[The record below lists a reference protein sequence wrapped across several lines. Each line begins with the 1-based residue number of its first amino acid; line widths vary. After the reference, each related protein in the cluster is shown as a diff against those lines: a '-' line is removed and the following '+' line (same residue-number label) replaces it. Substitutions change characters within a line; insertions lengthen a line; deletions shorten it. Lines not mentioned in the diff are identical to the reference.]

1 MSDHYAAAAVGLPV
15 TDLPVTHLQPL
26 AMQKESPPVI
36 VYERLQP
43 AHLVDSSLVGI
54 GTDQPL
60 ELQLPGYD
68 ATDVRKNASGRRAA
82 MQKAHG
88 LVFSHQMFP
97 VIPRVPMS
105 ALPIEIWQPHAD
117 LEAVRGFWT
126 RYAMP
131 DHYAPLPHT
140 DYINDAAPD
149 YGLGIFGRISNPL
162 ESVIRLTLSI
172 GAVQMLLHYV
182 FVVCLQFYL
191 VKRGCFMRVRTD
203 AQARHFSDA
212 LPPYVFAIFRRP
224 DCAMCREGDTP
235 DPRTIT
241 AATVRAAVH
250 RLSFP
255 SFLLLVFRWM
265 QHAYPE
271 TAPSR
276 MIDPQNK
283 DSKAKASTS
292 DAVLA
297 FCNSK
302 LAKNFVQALT
312 CTRFREFVP
321 TGMCD
326 RLHESMSAAAA
337 TAATASADAMT
348 DADPAAD
355 AAAAA
360 AAPTID
366 HPSLK
371 SIKFFASVR
380 LCTMRARV
388 AIAFSFFVS
397 CRASRLLTRRNRCLS
412 LSLSRLLLL
421 SVLVYSRMR
430 RR

>member
-1 MSDHYAAAAVGLPV
+1 MN
-15 TDLPVTHLQPL
+15 
-26 AMQKESPPVI
+26 PPPQHHHHHPYPSV
-36 VYERLQP
+36 VAYERLQP
-43 AHLVDSSLVGI
+43 AHLVDSSLVAI

-60 ELQLPGYD
+60 ELQLPGYGVAD
-68 ATDVRKNASGRRAA
+68 AGKSHSARRAA

-97 VIPRVPMS
+97 VIPRVPLG
-105 ALPIEIWQPHAD
+105 ALPIEIWQQPQQQPVQGD
-117 LEAVRGFWT
+117 LLDAVRAYWT
-126 RYAMP
+126 HYAMP
-131 DHYAPLPHT
+131 DHYAPLAHT
-140 DYINDAAPD
+140 DYINDATPE

-162 ESVIRLTLSI
+162 ESVIRVTLSV

-203 AQARHFSDA
+203 AQAQHFSDA
-212 LPPYVFAIFRRP
+212 LPPYVFVVFRRP
-224 DCAMCREGDTP
+224 ECAMGRDLAGEEV

-241 AATVRAAVH
+241 AASVREAV
-250 RLSFP
+250 RQLSFP

-276 MIDPQNK
+276 MVDPQNK

-321 TGMCD
+321 ENLCD
-326 RLHESMSAAAA
+326 RLHESMTAAAA
-337 TAATASADAMT
+337 VAASANANAMT
-348 DADPAAD
+348 DAAAP
-355 AAAAA
+355 
-360 AAPTID
+360 PTID

-371 SIKFFASVR
+371 SIKFFASVQ
-380 LCTMRARV
+380 
-388 AIAFSFFVS
+388 F
-397 CRASRLLTRRNRCLS
+397 
-412 LSLSRLLLL
+412 
-421 SVLVYSRMR
+421 
-430 RR
+430 